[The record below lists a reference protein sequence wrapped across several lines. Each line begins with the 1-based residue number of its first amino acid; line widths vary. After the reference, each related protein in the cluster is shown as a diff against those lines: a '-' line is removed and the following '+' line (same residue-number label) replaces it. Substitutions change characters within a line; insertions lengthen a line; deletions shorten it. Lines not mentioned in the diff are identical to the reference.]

1 MLACM
6 DDRAA
11 VRQVVLDYFEGW
23 FDGDEQRMDRA
34 LHPDLVKRSTQ
45 RHSADEIPIT
55 TKAQMLDFTRQGEG
69 DADRGNG
76 RLDIDIVDIHKDI
89 ATVVVRGGVYHEYL
103 HLVRIGDDWKIANAL
118 WAYED

>member
-1 MLACM
+1 M
-6 DDRAA
+6 
-11 VRQVVLDYFEGW
+11 VE
-23 FDGDEQRMDRA
+23 
-34 LHPDLVKRSTQ
+34 
-45 RHSADEIPIT
+45 
-55 TKAQMLDFTRQGEG
+55 FTRQGEG

-103 HLVRIGDDWKIANAL
+103 HLVRVGDDWKIANAL